1 MMNLE
6 DVLKRVT
13 IEYCTSNKIKQRF
26 FDDLPIYH
34 QGKIAV
40 TVNRIAKEKLNIVL

>member
-13 IEYCTSNKIKQRF
+13 IEYLTVNKMKLKE
-26 FDDLPIYH
+26 FDNLSIYH

-40 TVNRIAKEKLNIVL
+40 IVNRLKKF